1 MVPRNPG
8 RQVASIRRSSLVSE
22 VVTLLREVI
31 ESQGLA
37 RGDRLP
43 TEAELVESLEV
54 SRPVLR
60 EAISQLETLGL
71 VQVRRGLGMF
81 VGDRD
86 SLAGCLKL
94 VRTAMAVT
102 PRDLTQFTE
111 LRSALECHA
120 ARQAAEMAT
129 DVDVAELEALCD
141 EMDRSDPAYEK
152 AIGIDFAFHRKLIEI
167 TGNELMLNV
176 MTVLQQFV
184 VEAMLQ
190 TTPRPRD
197 RSVSRRLHRAILDG
211 VRRGDGP
218 AAEGAMREHMEVT
231 RARLEAAAQ
240 DRQEAA
246 ARPGREARGA
256 RARRAGSR

>member
-1 MVPRNPG
+1 ME
-8 RQVASIRRSSLVSE
+8 SIRRTSLVSE

-37 RGDRLP
+37 PGDRLP

-71 VQVRRGLGMF
+71 VRVKRGRGMF

-111 LRSALECHA
+111 LRSALECHGA
-120 ARQAAEMAT
+120 QRAAELAT
-129 DVDVAELEALCD
+129 EADVAELEALYD
-141 EMDRSDPAYEK
+141 EMDQRDLTYEK
-152 AIGIDFAFHRKLIEI
+152 AIGVDFAFHRKLIEI
-167 TGNELMLNV
+167 TGNELILNV
-176 MTVLQQFV
+176 MTVLQEFV
-184 VEAMLQ
+184 VEAMQQ

-197 RSVSRRLHRAILDG
+197 RSVSRRLHRAILEG
-211 VRRGDGP
+211 VRKGDP
-218 AAEGAMREHMEVT
+218 EAAERAMREHMEVT
-231 RARLEAAAQ
+231 RVRLETAAQ
-240 DRQEAA
+240 DRQGE
-246 ARPGREARGA
+246 G
-256 RARRAGSR
+256 ARRAQDPGGPAGPGAGER

>member
-1 MVPRNPG
+1 MTQGNPG
-8 RQVASIRRSSLVSE
+8 RQVESIRRSSLVSE

-31 ESQGLA
+31 ESQGLSP
-37 RGDRLP
+37 GDRLP

-71 VQVRRGLGMF
+71 VQVRRGRGMF

-102 PRDLTQFTE
+102 PRDLTQFTD

-120 ARQAAEMAT
+120 ARKAAELAT
-129 DVDVAELEALCD
+129 DGDVAELEALCD
-141 EMDRSDPAYEK
+141 EMDRRDPTYEK

-197 RSVSRRLHRAILDG
+197 RSVSRRLHRAILEG
-211 VRRGDGP
+211 VRKGDGK
-218 AAEGAMREHMEVT
+218 AAERAMREHMEVT
-231 RARLEAAAQ
+231 RRRLES
-240 DRQEAA
+240 A
-246 ARPGREARGA
+246 ARGGRETGVPARG
-256 RARRAGSR
+256 RAGGA